1 MMEQGRLFSKLKEL
15 ILRIDKYG
23 WDFAVMLYETLT
35 EKLFIQFSD
44 TGMRVQ
50 CARIDIATEPDP
62 GRWPTKLLMN

>member
-1 MMEQGRLFSKLKEL
+1 M
-15 ILRIDKYG
+15 RIDKYG